1 MAFPS
6 LESALSKVS
15 NRYLL
20 VVLAAK
26 RARQLNR
33 GATARVETKH
43 KKPTSSALEEI
54 AAAKVE
60 FRVKEDQQLHSY
72 SWVDKNAGTVRIPID
87 DAMRLMLERGIL
99 TSRPQDQST
108 SPSVADVFPS
118 DSSSG
123 RVFERRRE

>member
-6 LESALSKVS
+6 LENALSKVS

-33 GATARVETKH
+33 GAAARVESRH

-54 AAAKVE
+54 AAAKVDY
-60 FRVKEDQQLHSY
+60 RVKEEGETA
-72 SWVDKNAGTVRIPID
+72 KT
-87 DAMRLMLERGIL
+87 
-99 TSRPQDQST
+99 
-108 SPSVADVFPS
+108 
-118 DSSSG
+118 
-123 RVFERRRE
+123 